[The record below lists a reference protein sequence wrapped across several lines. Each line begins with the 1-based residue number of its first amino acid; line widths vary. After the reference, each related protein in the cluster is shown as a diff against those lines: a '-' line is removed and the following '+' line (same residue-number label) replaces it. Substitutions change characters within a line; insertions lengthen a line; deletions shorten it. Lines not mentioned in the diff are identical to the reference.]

1 MEKSMRELTSLELQ
15 AVSGGAVRPV
25 EPHPILVAILE
36 NIVKRIE
43 AIIIRLG
50 GGPQKL
56 EAA

>member
-25 EPHPILVAILE
+25 EHPILVAILE
-36 NIVKRIE
+36 SIVKRIE